1 MNFKIGIVLA
11 VGMTGVGWGAP
22 HDKPP
27 PQSSPKVVRLDA
39 GQVRQGVQADW
50 LAQTKRPPDA
60 RHFAMT
66 DLVGGGSYPT
76 ERFIRQGY
84 ALANDLAQSGVD
96 VSAARAELK
105 ELERLLSEIPAGAP
119 ESAREQNYL
128 DVRRVVRRLAFA
140 NPLLNFDSLL
150 FVKRFTQETYPD
162 VCLNHMPWVSRQGG
176 DVCVLQNPFS
186 AAGEGQSVT
195 SILNGALGPGHVHGM
210 DLEWDGERIVFGYAR
225 TRSAEPPPGWNDRAA
240 NFHLR
245 RSEEPTRLFEITRGG
260 RNLRQLTFGEWSDL
274 DPTYAPNGDIAFVSE
289 RCAFSL
295 QCNEYDKDETSCNL
309 YIMRPDGSG
318 VRRLSVNKDGDY
330 LPHTLDDG
338 TIGYTRWEYHER
350 SFAFIQSL
358 WFIRPDGTGA
368 DVIFGQ
374 HLQDPWALEDVR
386 SIPGSRKL
394 VAVAAGHHTLAIGP
408 LLVIDPTQ
416 GMNDAKGIAIVTPNV
431 KPTEGGMSGFPVPEG
446 GVTDTCGLYSTP
458 WALSEKYFLAAYTYS
473 NTETDA
479 KGYALYLV
487 DVFGNKELIY
497 RDAEISCFIPIP
509 LRPRP
514 RPPLVHGGFDE
525 HASQPAVEDAPPRP
539 ATCVIS
545 DIALGCEGIDPA
557 TIRYVRVAEPIGWPY
572 DNVHGGHRYVEDHQC
587 HQPSGEPNLF
597 DNWTPVRILGD
608 VPVESDGSAC
618 FQVPPDT
625 AVYFQLLD
633 ADRREIR
640 RMRSFI
646 SFQPSEQRACAGC
659 HETRNTA
666 PRPNP
671 APPVAASRTPSA
683 YLPVPWGDA
692 PVHFLRDIQ
701 PVFTRHCVQCHSG
714 LKPKGGLD
722 FSPGLTSF
730 DTAVPGYGYNRAFVT
745 LLDAK
750 NGLVSRSPARE
761 QDAAVTLP
769 FAYGTHK
776 SKLSRVLDSEA
787 HAKRVKLT
795 ADERLR
801 LDAWM
806 DSNAV
811 YHDRFVNKR
820 PSQPVYDFT
829 TDGELRN
836 KITAV
841 HERRC
846 ASCHD
851 VKAVS
856 RLDWIDL
863 HKPEDTLFLSAP
875 RAGTCTAL
883 PYKAQDDA
891 DYHAMLGLIRETV
904 DKAWRF
910 PRRDLDY

>member
-1 MNFKIGIVLA
+1 MA
-11 VGMTGVGWGAP
+11 GVGIAGMCLAGP

-27 PQSSPKVVRLDA
+27 PQSSPKAVRMDA
-39 GQVRQGVQADW
+39 AQARLGVEADW
-50 LAQTKRPPDA
+50 LAQAKRPPDA
-60 RHFAMT
+60 RHFTMG
-66 DLVGGGSYPT
+66 DMVGGGDYPT
-76 ERFIRQGY
+76 ARFIRQGY
-84 ALANDLAQSGVD
+84 ALADDLARSGAD
-96 VSAARAELK
+96 VARYRAELK
-105 ELERLLSEIPAGAP
+105 ELERLLSEIPEGAAA
-119 ESAREQNYL
+119 EARERVYL

-140 NPLLNFDSLL
+140 NPLLDFDRLL

-162 VCLNHMPWVSRQGG
+162 ICLNHMPWVSRPGG
-176 DVCVLQNPFS
+176 DLCVLENPFS
-186 AAGEGQSVT
+186 PSGEGQSLT

-225 TRSAEPPPGWNDRAA
+225 TKTAEPPEGWMDRAA

-245 RSEEPTRLFEITRGG
+245 RTEEPTRLFEVRRDGSG
-260 RNLRQLTFGEWSDL
+260 LRQLTSGEWSDL
-274 DPTYAPNGDIAFVSE
+274 DPTYAPNGDIVFVSE

-309 YIMRPDGSG
+309 YTMRPDGSG
-318 VRRLSVNKDGDY
+318 IRRLSVNKDGDY

-350 SFAFIQSL
+350 SFAYIQSL
-358 WFIRPDGTGA
+358 WFVRPDGTGA

-408 LLVIDPTQ
+408 LLIIDPTQ
-416 GMNDAKGIAIVTPNV
+416 GLNDAKGIAIVTPNI
-431 KPTEGGMSGFPVPEG
+431 KPTEGGMSGAPVPEG

-458 WALSEKYFLAAYTYS
+458 WALSEKYFLVAYTYS

-497 RDAEISCFIPIP
+497 RDPAISSFIPIP

-514 RPPLVHGGFDE
+514 RPPLITGSFDE
-525 HASQPAVEDAPPRP
+525 HAAEPPEDGAPPRP

-545 DIALGCEGIDPA
+545 DIALGCDGIDPA
-557 TIRYVRVAEPIGWPY
+557 AIRYVRIAEPIGWPY
-572 DNVHGGHRYVEDHQC
+572 DNTHGGHRYVEDHHCQ
-587 HQPSGEPNLF
+587 QPSGEPDLR

-608 VPVESDGSAC
+608 IPVEADGSAC

-633 ADRREIR
+633 ENRREIR

-659 HETRNTA
+659 HETRNAA

-671 APPVAASRTPSA
+671 APPAAAARTPA
-683 YLPVPWGDA
+683 PYLPMPWGDA
-692 PVHFLRDIQ
+692 PLSFLRDVQ
-701 PVFTRHCVQCHSG
+701 PVLTRHCAQCHSG

-750 NGLVSRSPARE
+750 NGLITRSPARE
-761 QDAAVTLP
+761 QDASVTP
-769 FAYGTHK
+769 PYAYGANK
-776 SKLSRVLDSEA
+776 SKLGRVLDAEP
-787 HAKRVKLT
+787 HTKRVKLT
-795 ADERLR
+795 PDERLR
-801 LDAWM
+801 LDAWI
-806 DSNAV
+806 DANAI

-820 PSQPVYDFT
+820 APQPAYDYT
-829 TDGELRN
+829 ADPELRG
-836 KITAV
+836 KILAI

-846 ASCHD
+846 AACHD
-851 VKAVS
+851 PKAVT
-856 RLDWIDL
+856 RTDWIHPSD
-863 HKPEDTLFLSAP
+863 PAQSLFLTAP
-875 RAGTCTAL
+875 RTKCEGTPYASADDPDHQAL
-883 PYKAQDDA
+883 LELTRQAVEKAS
-891 DYHAMLGLIRETV
+891 
-904 DKAWRF
+904 RF
-910 PRRDLDY
+910 PRRDLAGARF

>member
-1 MNFKIGIVLA
+1 MDAAQTKQA
-11 VGMTGVGWGAP
+11 VKT
-22 HDKPP
+22 
-27 PQSSPKVVRLDA
+27 
-39 GQVRQGVQADW
+39 DW
-50 LAQTKRPPDA
+50 LAQIKRPPDA
-60 RHFAMT
+60 RHFAIG
-66 DLVGGGSYPT
+66 DLVGDGTYPT
-76 ERFIRQGY
+76 ARFIRQGY
-84 ALANDLAQSGVD
+84 ALANDLVQSGVD
-96 VSAARAELK
+96 VAKYLAELR
-105 ELERLLSEIPAGAP
+105 ELERLLSEIPEGAP
-119 ESAREQNYL
+119 EAVREANYL

-140 NPLLNFDSLL
+140 NPLLNFDRLL

-162 VCLNHMPWVSRQGG
+162 ICLNHMPWVSRPGG
-176 DVCVLQNPFS
+176 DLCILENPFS
-186 AAGEGQSVT
+186 WASENQSLT
-195 SILNGALGPGHVHGM
+195 YILNGALGHGHVHGM

-225 TRSAEPPPGWNDRAA
+225 KRSAEPPDGWMDRVT
-240 NFHLR
+240 NFYLR
-245 RSEEPTRLFEITRGG
+245 RSEEPTRLFEITRDGKQ
-260 RNLRQLTFGEWSDL
+260 LRQLTFGEWSDL

-309 YIMRPDGSG
+309 YVMHPDGSNI
-318 VRRLSVNKDGDY
+318 RRLSVNKDGDY

-350 SFAFIQSL
+350 SFAYIQSL
-358 WFIRPDGTGA
+358 WFVRPDGTGA
-368 DVIFGQ
+368 DVLFGQ

-408 LLVIDPTQ
+408 LVVIDPTQ
-416 GMNDAKGIAIVTPNV
+416 GLNDSKGIAIVTPNI

-446 GVTDTCGLYSTP
+446 GVVDTCGLYSTP
-458 WALSEKYFLAAYTYS
+458 WALSEKYFLVSYTYS

-509 LRPRP
+509 LRARP
-514 RPPLVHGGFDE
+514 RPPIITGGFDE
-525 HASQPAVEDAPPRP
+525 YAALPPEEGKPPRP

-557 TIRYVRVAEPIGWPY
+557 IIRYVRVAEPIGWPY
-572 DNVHGGHRYVEDHQC
+572 DNVHGGHRYVEDHHTQ
-587 HQPSGEPNLF
+587 HPSGEPYLH

-608 VPVESDGSAC
+608 IPVESDGSAC
-618 FQVPPDT
+618 FHVPPDT

-633 ADRREIR
+633 ENRKEIR

-671 APPVAASRTPSA
+671 APPVAASRTPSE
-683 YLPVPWGDA
+683 YLPMPWGDV
-692 PVHFLRDIQ
+692 PINFLRDVQ
-701 PVFTRHCVQCHSG
+701 PVLTRNCVQCHSG

-730 DTAVPGYGYNRAFVT
+730 DLAVPGYGYNRAYVT
-745 LLDAK
+745 LLQH
-750 NGLVSRSPARE
+750 NLVSRSPARE
-761 QDAAVTLP
+761 QDASVTPL
-769 FAYGTHK
+769 FAYGAHK
-776 SKLSRVLDSEA
+776 SKLNHVLDAEP
-787 HAKRVKLT
+787 HTKRVKLT
-795 ADERLR
+795 AEERLR
-801 LDAWM
+801 INAWIDA
-806 DSNAV
+806 NAV

-820 PSQPVYDFT
+820 SSQPVYDFT

-846 ASCHD
+846 AACHD
-851 VKAVS
+851 AKAVS
-856 RLDWIDL
+856 RLDWIDI
-863 HKPEDTLFLSAP
+863 HNPENSLFLTAP
-875 RAGTCTAL
+875 RSGKCTGL
-883 PYKAQDDA
+883 PYKAEDDA
-891 DYHAMLGLIRETV
+891 DYHALLDLIRQTV

-910 PRRDLDY
+910 PRRDLVNVKR